1 MTTITQ
7 NQPAKFTDLT
17 LEQQIDIVRD
27 VRGNDRGTNLYS
39 LLLVLM
45 YISKESYH
53 QVVQDMIQSDLIT
66 FCLKADTYLQ
76 HEEYGKGLLP
86 TYLKNNNLSVIDAL
100 AYFHRDLVYYRIT
113 SQPIT
118 NFENFFIGVTDGV
131 IPFTVFS
138 ILKSQH
144 TSGTCPALPNGC
156 PALPNGYV
164 PSSYGKHRN
173 IDVNQEIILQCYNYL
188 SNLEQ
193 Q

>member
-1 MTTITQ
+1 MR
-7 NQPAKFTDLT
+7 
-17 LEQQIDIVRD
+17 DIRS
-27 VRGNDRGTNLYS
+27 RDRGTNIYS

-76 HEEYGKGLLP
+76 HEEYGEGPLP
-86 TYLKNNNLSVIDAL
+86 TYFKNYKLSVSDAL
-100 AYFHRDLVYYRIT
+100 VYFHRDLVYYGHCNK
-113 SQPIT
+113 PIT
-118 NFENFFIGVTDGV
+118 DFENFFVGVDDGC

-138 ILKSQH
+138 ILKSQQ
-144 TSGTCPALPNGC
+144 TDNTAKGPVLPNGDC
-156 PALPNGYV
+156 CLGY
-164 PSSYGKHRN
+164 GTHRN

-188 SNLEQ
+188 SNLDQ

>member
-1 MTTITQ
+1 MTTTTQ

-17 LEQQIDIVRD
+17 LEHQIDIVRD
-27 VRGNDRGTNLYS
+27 VRGKDRGTNLYS

-53 QVVQDMIQSDLIT
+53 PIVQDMIQSDLIT

-86 TYLKNNNLSVIDAL
+86 TYFKNYKFSVIDAL
-100 AYFHRDLVYYRIT
+100 AYFHRDLVYYCHCSQSIT
-113 SQPIT
+113 D
-118 NFENFFIGVTDGV
+118 FENFFVGVEDGV

-138 ILKSQH
+138 ILRAQN
-144 TSGTCPALPNGC
+144 SGETDTLLPNDALLPNGSDFR
-156 PALPNGYV
+156 N
-164 PSSYGKHRN
+164 YGTHRN

-188 SNLEQ
+188 SNLDQ